1 MRTFDIELRT
11 MSTPAT
17 FARLLTLIG
26 MAWFI
31 LWACAPTMSVPPAR
45 PLAHQ
50 SPAQRAQHGP
60 SREYG
65 MGGTASFFPSYGI
78 VAAGSDVFTP
88 LEESSD
94 SSEHASDTSVQQEM
108 TWDLGSPSM
117 DSAHFY
123 YRKATADGGEWG
135 WSVQHYFPEAMPGAG
150 VYRRL
155 KAIHAGGLWA
165 GLQYEGGWLYAG
177 IRAPISLAFADR
189 VWLTTAP
196 GAAISAGGPSAQVPV
211 GLSLRLGKRIFV
223 DSEIGRSWG
232 YDDMVYAGLSIGYG
246 YTGETWLGA
255 VE

>member
-1 MRTFDIELRT
+1 
-11 MSTPAT
+11 
-17 FARLLTLIG
+17 

-31 LWACAPTMSVPPAR
+31 LWACAPTMTVPPAR
-45 PLAHQ
+45 PVAHQ
-50 SPAQRAQHGP
+50 SPAERAQHGP

-65 MGGTASFFPSYGI
+65 MGGTVGFNAYQEY
-78 VAAGSDVFTP
+78 VAADGPNGT
-88 LEESSD
+88 D
-94 SSEHASDTSVQQEM
+94 SHGPASQTQPEVVIDLSEFRSEF
-108 TWDLGSPSM
+108 
-117 DSAHFY
+117 AHFY

-196 GAAISAGGPSAQVPV
+196 GAAMSAGGPSAQVPV
-211 GLSLRLGKRIFV
+211 GLSLRVHKRIFL
-223 DSEIGRSWG
+223 DSEVGVGWG
-232 YDDMVYAGLSIGYG
+232 YENEVVYAGLNIGYG
-246 YTGETWLGA
+246 YAGETWLGA

>member
-1 MRTFDIELRT
+1 
-11 MSTPAT
+11 MSK
-17 FARLLTLIG
+17 LLTLIG

-50 SPAQRAQHGP
+50 SPADRAQHGP

-65 MGGTASFFPSYGI
+65 MGGTARFFPGYSM
-78 VAAGSDVFTP
+78 VVAGSDTFTP
-88 LEESSD
+88 VDESSD
-94 SSEHASDTSVQQEM
+94 SSDTSVQQEM
-108 TWDLGSPSM
+108 TWELGSRGM
-117 DSAHFY
+117 DFAHFY

-155 KAIHAGGLWA
+155 KAIQAGGLRA

-196 GAAISAGGPSAQVPV
+196 TAAVSFEGPTTRVPI
-211 GLSLRLGKRIFV
+211 GLSLRLGKRVYI
-223 DSEIGRSWG
+223 DSEIGQTWG
-232 YDDMVYAGLSIGYG
+232 YDDDMVYAGLSIGYG
-246 YTGETWLGA
+246 YTGETWLG
-255 VE
+255 EIE